1 MIKNIKIWPAWATLF
16 FFGMCIIK
24 LKLKHDLKTVV
35 LIHNSNL
42 LINRD
47 FNLHDNE
54 TFTHI
59 KQIIRY
65 WNQSFSPAVTAS
77 KTIPTTSLKSEQVVI
92 SLHLGKNIFLSY
104 CIIII
109 FKCLYILIEGVFLS

>member
-1 MIKNIKIWPAWATLF
+1 MITNIKIWPAWTTLF
-16 FFGMCIIK
+16 FPECVLLK
-24 LKLKHDLKTVV
+24 LKLKHDLNTVV

-77 KTIPTTSLKSEQVVI
+77 KKIPTTSLKSEQVVI
-92 SLHLGKNIFLSY
+92 SLHLGKNIFLNY
-104 CIIII
+104 CIINI
-109 FKCLYILIEGVFLS
+109 FKCLYILIEGVFPS